1 MRVFK
6 VKEFHKWANKTG
18 LTDKDLFDSA
28 LEVADKNVEASL
40 GKKVF
45 KKRIAIEGEGKRG
58 GARTIVAFQ
67 EGNNLIYMYGFRKNK
82 SANIKPKLLK
92 ELQMVAEV
100 LLRFTDAE
108 LNKAVKNDILFEV
121 KQDER

>member
-6 VKEFHKWANKTG
+6 VNEFHKWAKKISLTNKS
-18 LTDKDLFDSA
+18 LFDSA
-28 LEVADKNVEASL
+28 FEVADKNVEASL

-82 SANIKPKLLK
+82 SANIEPKLLK
-92 ELQMVAEV
+92 ELQMAAKV
-100 LLRFTDAE
+100 LLGFTDAE
-108 LNKAVKNDILFEV
+108 LNRAVKKGILVEV
-121 KQDER
+121 KHDER